1 MSKGLCVRWS
11 LRLRTCVS
19 LSQSSP
25 LLVWKAC
32 AWSRGEAEARGETRD
47 FKWAAGG
54 GAKRQ
59 LIFWRAKARALGAG
73 YVRARTW
80 NSCAEH
86 LLRVLERMK
95 RRPDAIRVVQRV
107 FRPRGRP
114 GPFRG
119 RAP

>member
-32 AWSRGEAEARGETRD
+32 AWSRGGRRRRGVRRVTLNGPR
-47 FKWAAGG
+47 G

-80 NSCAEH
+80 NSCMNTSCAFSS
-86 LLRVLERMK
+86 V
-95 RRPDAIRVVQRV
+95 
-107 FRPRGRP
+107 
-114 GPFRG
+114 
-119 RAP
+119 